1 MECEYEEIEVLKDY
15 QKQDIFFHCKKAE
28 AEFLFSRKEFKISYP
43 KLYEMYQNPKFRE
56 WIKNLEFE
64 CEGGLIAGGKF
75 VHNYM
80 NMAGNEFIKREFNQ
94 IQSL

>member
-1 MECEYEEIEVLKDY
+1 
-15 QKQDIFFHCKKAE
+15 
-28 AEFLFSRKEFKISYP
+28 
-43 KLYEMYQNPKFRE
+43 MYQNPKFRE